1 MDLNNWNNWKQYLE
15 ELADPQFVDTSSLVS
30 KKTLAPQIWQRN
42 TLNPEVLDVALRISR
57 DFFDNLNLP
66 NNPQIVDIILTG
78 SLASYNW
85 SDMSDFDLHILLDF
99 RKLKNKE
106 LLTDYFKEK
115 TRSWNKTHNI
125 LLKGYEVE
133 LYIQDSNEPH
143 VSSGIYSLMEN
154 RWLKRQ
160 VN

>member
-1 MDLNNWNNWKQYLE
+1 MNPTEKWKSFLE
-15 ELADPQFVDTSSLVS
+15 ELAEPQFVDTSSLIS
-30 KKTLAPQIWQRN
+30 KKTLQPNLWHN
-42 TLNPEVLDVALRISR
+42 DKLNPDVLEAAVRIAN
-57 DFFDNLNLP
+57 DFFNSLDLDNV
-66 NNPQIVDIILTG
+66 QIKDIILTG

-125 LLKGYEVE
+125 AFV
-133 LYIQDSNEPH
+133 YI
-143 VSSGIYSLMEN
+143 
-154 RWLKRQ
+154 
-160 VN
+160 